1 MRVLALDHGS
11 ARCGCAV
18 SDPTGTIVSPA
29 GVVERPDSA
38 DGLAQLESMVTE
50 LEAEL
55 VVIGLPL
62 LASGEH
68 GSQAAAAKSFAG
80 RLGGRLNVPIE
91 MFDERFTTRMAQSS
105 IGEGATSQED
115 ALAAAHLLED
125 YLARSRRPQPED
137 EGSNE

>member
-18 SDPTGTIVSPA
+18 SDPTGTIVTPA
-29 GVVERPDSA
+29 GVVEKPDSA
-38 DGLAQLESMVTE
+38 AGLAQLESMANE
-50 LEAEL
+50 LNVEL

-62 LASGEH
+62 LQSGEL
-68 GSQAAAAKSFAG
+68 GTQAAAAKSFAG
-80 RLGGRLNVPIE
+80 RLGSRLNVPIE
-91 MFDERFTTRMAQSS
+91 LFDERFTTRMAQSS

-125 YLARSRRPQPED
+125 FLAKSQPSQIED
-137 EGSNE
+137 EDFAR